1 MKMVL
6 TWGRRKDNKKK
17 RKKKASNE
25 KSRCQYSEQESKS
38 EE

>member
-6 TWGRRKDNKKK
+6 TWGRRKDNKKR
-17 RKKKASNE
+17 RKKKASNA